1 MIRINTAERI
11 DMSVAVQSMRYQEQ
25 VVEEIIKKTE
35 EKVAVDS
42 NATAKRE
49 IATELMM
56 QGLSD
61 EAICRILNI
70 SPEQLPEPL
79 TFEAIRN

>member
-1 MIRINTAERI
+1 MIRINIAERI
-11 DMSVAVQSMRYQEQ
+11 DMSLAVQAMRYQEED
-25 VVEEIIKKTE
+25 VTAEFSKETE

-42 NATAKRE
+42 NAAAKRE

-79 TFEAIRN
+79 TFEAP

>member
-1 MIRINTAERI
+1 MIRIKIAERN
-11 DMSVAVQSMRYQEQ
+11 DLALAVQSIRYQEE
-25 VVEEIIKKTE
+25 VAAEFSRETE

-49 IATELMM
+49 IASELML

-61 EAICRILNI
+61 AAICRILNI

-79 TFEAIRN
+79 TFEAL

>member
-1 MIRINTAERI
+1 MMRINLAERNNLAL
-11 DMSVAVQSMRYQEQ
+11 AVQSMRYQED
-25 VVEEIIKKTE
+25 VAAEIIKKTE

-49 IATELMM
+49 IASELML

-61 EAICRILNI
+61 AAICRILNI

-79 TFEAIRN
+79 NFEAL

>member
-1 MIRINTAERI
+1 MIRINLAERN
-11 DMSVAVQSMRYQEQ
+11 DLALAVQSMRYQEDAAA
-25 VVEEIIKKTE
+25 EIIRKTE

-49 IATELMM
+49 IASELMQ

-70 SPEQLPEPL
+70 SPKQLQEPL
-79 TFEAIRN
+79 IFKAL

>member
-1 MIRINTAERI
+1 MIRINLAERN
-11 DMSVAVQSMRYQEQ
+11 DLSLAVQSMQYQED
-25 VVEEIIKKTE
+25 VAAEIIRKTE

-49 IATELMM
+49 IAAELML

-61 EAICRILNI
+61 AAICRILNI
-70 SPEQLPEPL
+70 STEQLPEPL
-79 TFEAIRN
+79 TFEAI